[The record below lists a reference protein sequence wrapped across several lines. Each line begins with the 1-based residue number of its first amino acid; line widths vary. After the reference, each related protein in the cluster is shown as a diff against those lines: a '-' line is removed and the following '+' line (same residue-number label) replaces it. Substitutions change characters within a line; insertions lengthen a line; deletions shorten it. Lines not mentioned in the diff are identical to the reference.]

1 MLITPS
7 QQTAARATAANPSA
21 ALKVVVIVEVI
32 EVRVSEGME
41 DAMTRA
47 IV

>member
-21 ALKVVVIVEVI
+21 ALKEVVIVEVMGVWRNI
-32 EVRVSEGME
+32 NRLH
-41 DAMTRA
+41 
-47 IV
+47 